1 MYFPSEK
8 YFSDERYVCPI
19 DPSAPSENR
28 FVHRIYIAGIG
39 HYMVLTFLVDLVLPE
54 FQQCKQTQL
63 NIYTQPR
70 IV

>member
-19 DPSAPSENR
+19 DPSARTAPSENR

-54 FQQCKQTQL
+54 FQM
-63 NIYTQPR
+63 
-70 IV
+70 